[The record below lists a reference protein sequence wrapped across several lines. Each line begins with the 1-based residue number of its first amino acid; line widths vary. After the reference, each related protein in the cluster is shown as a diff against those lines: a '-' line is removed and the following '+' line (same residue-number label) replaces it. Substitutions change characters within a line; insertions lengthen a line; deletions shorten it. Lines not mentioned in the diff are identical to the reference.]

1 MNRLRNSEHLKYPV
15 GNGNNKKKKKRQTR
29 PKAGGPDSTILTPEP
44 PGPRVQEQ
52 RRQKTDASL
61 DLQGNFCLSLFFL
74 LGDRVFMKNYFR
86 ITRTFP
92 GHIWLLLVR
101 KAPGGQST
109 LLCAVLLLQDTQ
121 NKTSLFR
128 EKVSKLVKLCK
139 KKKPTVKSLLQDK
152 RLLMISHNAPR
163 PILTHPPRPPLVR
176 ECEECND
183 ANAQ

>member
-1 MNRLRNSEHLKYPV
+1 MNRLRNSEHLKFPV
-15 GNGNNKKKKKRQTR
+15 GNGNKKKAKSKLAPRQVGRTLQ
-29 PKAGGPDSTILTPEP
+29 SWL
-44 PGPRVQEQ
+44 QS
-52 RRQKTDASL
+52 RQ
-61 DLQGNFCLSLFFL
+61 DLECRSSGDRKQMHHWICKGTSFWSYSD
-74 LGDRVFMKNYFR
+74 DRVFMKNYFR

-139 KKKPTVKSLLQDK
+139 KKKKTHSEIPASRQKVANDFSQCPP
-152 RLLMISHNAPR
+152 PR